1 MTPLKCVLLLLAT
14 FLVLGG
20 GSARADQELIV
31 STAASLTNG
40 MKAVAQQFEKMNP
53 GVRIIGNFASSGV
66 LLQQL
71 DKGAPADVFAAADQK
86 TMNQAQEKKLIRPET
101 RKNFVSNQLVLIAP
115 RDSRLAVSSL
125 HDLTRPEFKRVA
137 LGNPATVPAGRYA
150 KEALVKAGLW
160 DQLSAKFIL
169 GETVRQVL
177 DYVRRGEVDLGFVYS
192 TDVVIAQGKVK
203 KVLVVKGHQ
212 PIIYPIALVAST
224 TKPDLARR
232 YLEFVLSPAAQEIFS
247 KFGFGKP

>member
-1 MTPLKCVLLLLAT
+1 MTPSKFVLLLLAS

-20 GSARADQELIV
+20 GSAGADQELIV

-53 GVRIIGNFASSGV
+53 GVRIVGNLASSGV

-71 DKGAPADVFAAADQK
+71 DKGAPADLFAAADQQ
-86 TMNQAQEKKLIRPET
+86 TMNQAQEKKLIRPKT
-101 RKNFVSNQLVLIAP
+101 RRNFVSNQLVLIAP

-125 HDLTRPEFKRVA
+125 NDLTRPEFKRVA

-160 DQLSAKFIL
+160 NQLSAKYIF

-203 KVLVVKGHQ
+203 KILVVKGHQ
-212 PIIYPIALVAST
+212 PIIYPMALVAST

>member
-1 MTPLKCVLLLLAT
+1 MLIAGVAAP
-14 FLVLGG
+14 
-20 GSARADQELIV
+20 ADQELIV

-53 GVRIIGNFASSGV
+53 GVRIICNFASSGV

-86 TMNQAQEKKLIRPET
+86 TMNQAQGKKLIRPET
-101 RKNFVSNQLVLIAP
+101 RKNFVSNQLVLIVP

-125 HDLTRPEFKRVA
+125 YDLTRPEFKRVA

-160 DQLSAKFIL
+160 DQLSSKYIF

-177 DYVRRGEVDLGFVYS
+177 DYVRRGEVDIGFVYS

-224 TKPDLARR
+224 AKPDLARR
-232 YLEFVLSPAAQEIFS
+232 YLKFVLSPAAQEIFS